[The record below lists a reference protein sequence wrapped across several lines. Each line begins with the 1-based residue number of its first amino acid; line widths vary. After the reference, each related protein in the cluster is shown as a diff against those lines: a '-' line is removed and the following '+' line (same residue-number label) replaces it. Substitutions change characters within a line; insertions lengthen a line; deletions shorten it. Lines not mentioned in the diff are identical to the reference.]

1 MILPPLVFP
10 DLGHSSVVEVDFF
23 FVEVEIEESLGFYDR
38 HEIIQNI
45 SGKKEINQGA
55 MS

>member
-10 DLGHSSVVEVDFF
+10 DFGHSSAVEVDF

-38 HEIIQNI
+38 HEILQNI
-45 SGKKEINQGA
+45 LGKKEINQGT